1 MLSLSLSLSVA
12 TLHWYSVP
20 KTIPLKAIGVK
31 NGYARCKW
39 KILQP
44 SLSLA
49 YCITESWAL
58 DLACRILSLLNSSG
72 IFDVHL
78 KHKYNQQS

>member
-12 TLHWYSVP
+12 MLHWYSVP
-20 KTIPLKAIGVK
+20 KTIPLKAIGLK
-31 NGYARCKW
+31 SGYARCEW
-39 KILQP
+39 KILQS

-58 DLACRILSLLNSSG
+58 DL
-72 IFDVHL
+72 V
-78 KHKYNQQS
+78 